1 SAVLPH
7 ALMGQS
13 GLTPSPSCTHAMAV
27 QDGPAGEAAPEK
39 SHLKPVRD
47 RCASKTKGYLE
58 VVKRTEAVVVDMGT
72 GYFKCGFAGEPWPS
86 HIVSSVGNHLQETQ
100 GKPEETFIG
109 RVLQDTCVPLNLISP
124 LTHGMVVDWQS
135 VQDILECIFQ
145 TEMQI
150 WPEDHA
156 VLLSV
161 PPLCSMADK
170 KKYAEMMFE
179 GFHVP
184 AVHLAYQSQLSMYS
198 YGKTSGL
205 VVESGH
211 GASHVVPIYE
221 GYVLRSITG
230 SVDYAGLD
238 ITNYLMQLLNE
249 SGHTFTEYQRNIIED
264 LKERCCYTSLDLTQD
279 LNLPLKKQ
287 QADYELP
294 DGHLITLGKE
304 RFLCAEVLFKP
315 SLLGSQQPGL
325 PQLTLGCLEKCDAD
339 INKKLV
345 RNVLLCG
352 GSTMMEGFPDR
363 FQSELSRMWPS
374 DNVLITASPQRKSS
388 VWVGGSILASL
399 HSFQKLWVYRKEYEE
414 WGPSCIFKKCF

>member
-1 SAVLPH
+1 MLLRST
-7 ALMGQS
+7 S
-13 GLTPSPSCTHAMAV
+13 SPSCKQVTAA
-27 QDGPAGEAAPEK
+27 QEGPAAKAAPDK
-39 SHLKPVRD
+39 SHSKPIRN
-47 RCASKTKGYLE
+47 RHASQTKGYLE
-58 VVKRTEAVVVDMGT
+58 VVKRTEAVVIDMGT

-86 HIVSSVGNHLQETQ
+86 HIVSPAGNHVQETK
-100 GKPEETFIG
+100 GKQEETFIG
-109 RVLQDTCVPLNLISP
+109 KVLQNTCIPLKLISP
-124 LTHGMVVDWQS
+124 LTHGIVVDWKS

-150 WPEDHA
+150 QPEDHA
-156 VLLSV
+156 VLMSV
-161 PPLCSMADK
+161 PPLCSTADN
-170 KKYAEMMFE
+170 KKYVEMMFE

-211 GASHVVPIYE
+211 GASHAVPIYE

-238 ITNYLMQLLNE
+238 ITNYLMQLLHE
-249 SGHTFTEYQRNIIED
+249 SGYTFTEYQLNIIED

-287 QADYELP
+287 QTDYELP
-294 DGHLITLGKE
+294 DGHVITVGKE
-304 RFLCAEVLFKP
+304 RFLCAEALFKP
-315 SLLGSQQPGL
+315 SLFGSQQPGL
-325 PQLTLGCLEKCDAD
+325 SQLTLGCLKNCDD
-339 INKKLV
+339 GIKKRLV

-374 DNVLITASPQRKSS
+374 DNVLIMASPQRKSS
-388 VWVGGSILASL
+388 VWIGGSILASL
-399 HSFQKLWVYRKEYEE
+399 YSFQKLWVYRREYEE
-414 WGPSCIFKKCF
+414 EGPSCIFKKCF

>member
-1 SAVLPH
+1 MLLSSTA
-7 ALMGQS
+7 
-13 GLTPSPSCTHAMAV
+13 SPSCKQVTAV
-27 QDGPAGEAAPEK
+27 QEGPARKAAPDK
-39 SHLKPVRD
+39 SHSKPIRD
-47 RCASKTKGYLE
+47 RHASKTEGYLE
-58 VVKRTEAVVVDMGT
+58 VVKQTEAVVVDMGT

-86 HIVSSVGNHLQETQ
+86 HIVSSVGNHVQETK
-100 GKPEETFIG
+100 GKQEETFIG
-109 RVLQDTCVPLNLISP
+109 RVPQNTCVPLKLISP
-124 LTHGMVVDWQS
+124 LMHGIVVDWKS

-145 TEMQI
+145 MGMQI
-150 WPEDHA
+150 RPEDHA
-156 VLLSV
+156 LLMSV
-161 PPLCSMADK
+161 PPLCSIADK

-249 SGHTFTEYQRNIIED
+249 SGSMFTEYQLNIIED

-287 QADYELP
+287 QTDYELP
-294 DGHLITLGKE
+294 DGHVITVGKE
-304 RFLCAEVLFKP
+304 RFLCAEALFQP
-315 SLLGSQQPGL
+315 SLFGSQQPGL
-325 PQLTLGCLEKCDAD
+325 SQLTLGCLKKCDAD

-363 FQSELSRMWPS
+363 FQRELSRMWPS
-374 DNVLITASPQRKSS
+374 DKLLVTASPQRKSS
-388 VWVGGSILASL
+388 VWIGGSILASL
-399 HSFQKLWVYRKEYEE
+399 YSFQKLWVSKREYEE